1 MAHQNGWFYH
11 VFLSFRGEDTRET
24 FTGNLYN
31 ALDQRGINTFIDDEE
46 LRIGEDISPS
56 LLRAIED
63 SRIAIIIFSK
73 NYASSTWCLDE
84 LSRIMECKKQK
95 GQVVCS
101 VFYNVN
107 PSDVRHQKGSY
118 EEAFVMLEERFKD
131 NMEKVQKWRLALHE
145 AANLSGWH
153 FSNGYEFKFIQRIVD
168 EVSNKLNLLPLN
180 VARHPVGL
188 QSRLSAVNSMLELG
202 CGEVRMIGI
211 YGIGGIG
218 KTTIAKAVYNTVSD
232 QFRYASF
239 LANVGE
245 NASHRIGLVKLQERL
260 LYEILGEKTIRLGN
274 ADRGINIIKDRL
286 CRKRVLLVLDNVD
299 DADQLQA
306 LAGGFDWFGPGSR
319 IIVTSRDKHLLTAHQ
334 IDLTYEVKKLNHD
347 EALQL
352 FSWNAFG
359 QSEPDSKF
367 FEISNRAVCYA
378 EGHPLAL
385 TVLGS
390 DLCGRSI
397 HQWESALDKYKKTPN
412 RKVQD
417 ILRISFDG
425 LEENEKEIFLHIACF
440 FKGEIETYAAYAL
453 RACDLHPAI
462 GIAILVD
469 KSLITVTERGVLS
482 MHDLIQDMGKEIVRQ
497 ESPLDPGKRSR
508 LWYYEDVLQVL
519 AEGMGTDKI
528 QGIMLDLPEKQE
540 VQLSSQ
546 ALKKMK
552 NLRMLIIRNAE
563 FSGGPL
569 HIPRN
574 LRMLDWKEYPSPSLP
589 SDFILEKV
597 AMLELRH
604 SRLTLEKPF
613 KKYVNMTSL
622 NLSSSKFLTKIPD
635 VSGIPN
641 LEILN
646 VEGCTSLAEIHE
658 SVGSL
663 ERLFYLGFDGC
674 TELKNLPTV
683 FNMTSLGC
691 IVLNGCSQLENF
703 PSFSGKMDKLKVME
717 MEETAIRELPSC
729 VVNFSSLQILIL
741 KNCSNLQELP
751 MTIDMLPNLQMFD
764 ISGCPQLQPF
774 PEKLTNFSTQNCST
788 MPPESDECS
797 SNLELL
803 PARCLDLI
811 SPNIHSSYEFP
822 LMETIDLS
830 DCNLIDDD
838 LHILSRLSNLISL
851 DISKNQFVTVPECF
865 NRLGRL
871 QELLMSNCRKLQQI
885 CGIPPNLEYIDA
897 NSCMLLNSQSLCLL
911 LSQGSCKMSKFQ
923 VIAPR
928 PRTPI
933 PLKYNSKGGSMS
945 FWIGHKFPRIAFCF
959 IFALG
964 NKEINYFI
972 CEFQL
977 SINGQIAS
985 STELELRSVTGDFAW
1000 LYNEDLMGLNTY
1012 LNHEQNYVEVSCE
1025 IIFVSKAAEIAVY
1038 CCGVQEYKD
1047 EEDVKKTD
1055 LVVCTSSS
1063 PSNTRVGCK
1072 FDEYFDRSQFSSETH
1087 VDQCHHDN
1095 NLGIGCCLFPNKSKP
1110 GEISDQHL
1118 KQLSGPINLE
1128 MLEDDGCMAH
1138 ENGQT
1143 SATMLV
1149 DAMHQSKEMPSLH
1162 LQLYDDDTWDPMLL
1176 EWQLNRVNEN
1186 RLLPKNCHI
1195 SVNKGYEESEKIVL
1209 ADHSSELEGLPMP
1222 DDLAANPMEHNKTEF
1237 DLTLKDDSMEA
1248 FYAALHAE
1256 TFALASLTS
1265 SDPEADSKLAYPRMS
1280 EETKKALEIL
1290 KQLLSKQFCQL
1301 LDQGSYTSMKTAL
1314 EYLYTLSAD
1323 DDSGVS
1329 LALKSLIQQF
1339 STEVTQ
1345 WSYDYID
1352 ANMKLESSTTFLV
1365 KLETLEEGLI
1375 SNKNQF
1381 NKVVSIEN
1389 ELCSK
1394 LVYLEERK
1402 KELEEQINDVKGNI
1416 SIAALA
1422 RDNALRKKRET
1433 YEEAMMLKSQRDELR
1448 KLRPRLRAE
1457 QESAKATKGNIEE
1470 EWLKIRDKFDRIFIK
1485 YCN

>member
-46 LRIGEDISPS
+46 LRIGEEISPS
-56 LLRAIED
+56 LLKAIEN

-84 LSRIMECKKQK
+84 LLSIMECKKHK

-118 EEAFVMLEERFKD
+118 EEAFVMLEERFKG
-131 NMEKVQKWRLALHE
+131 NMEKVQKWRSALHE

-168 EVSNKLNLLPLN
+168 EVSSKLNLLPLN
-180 VARHPVGL
+180 VARHPIGL
-188 QSRLSAVNSMLELG
+188 EARLSDVNSLLELG
-202 CGEVRMIGI
+202 CGEVRMVGI

-218 KTTIAKAVYNTVSD
+218 KTTIAKAVYNTVCN

-239 LANVGE
+239 LSNVGE
-245 NASHRIGLVKLQERL
+245 NASHRTGLVKLQERL

-274 ADRGINIIKDRL
+274 VDRGINIIKDRL
-286 CRKRVLLVLDNVD
+286 CRKRLLLVLDNVD
-299 DADQLQA
+299 DTDQLQA

-319 IIVTSRDKHLLTAHQ
+319 IIITSRDKHLLTAHQ

-359 QSEPDSKF
+359 QSEPDLKF

-385 TVLGS
+385 TILGS

-425 LEENEKEIFLHIACF
+425 LEENEKEIFLYIACF

-462 GIAILVD
+462 GIAVLVD
-469 KSLITVTERGVLS
+469 KSLITVSERGVLS

-497 ESPLDPGKRSR
+497 ESPLDPGNRSR

-540 VQLSSQ
+540 VQLSAQ

-589 SDFILEKV
+589 FDFFLEKV
-597 AMLELRH
+597 AMLELTH
-604 SRLTLEKPF
+604 SRLTLDKPF

-635 VSGIPN
+635 VSGIPK
-641 LEILN
+641 LEILR
-646 VEGCTSLAEIHE
+646 VEGCTSLVEIHE

-663 ERLFYLGFDGC
+663 DRLFYLGFEGC

-683 FNMTSLGC
+683 FNMSSLGC

-703 PSFSGKMDKLKVME
+703 PSFLGKMDKLRVME
-717 MEETAIRELPSC
+717 MEETAIQVLPSC
-729 VVNFSSLQILIL
+729 VVNFNSLQILVL
-741 KNCSNLQELP
+741 KHCFNLKELP
-751 MTIDMLPNLQMFD
+751 ITIDMLPNLQMLD

-774 PEKLTNFSTQNCST
+774 SEKLRNFSTKNCST
-788 MPPESDECS
+788 VFPESDEGS

-803 PARCLDLI
+803 PASCLDLI
-811 SPNIHSSYEFP
+811 SPNIHSSYGFP
-822 LMETIDLS
+822 LMETLQLS

-838 LHILSRLSNLISL
+838 LHVLSSLSNLMSL
-851 DISKNQFVTVPECF
+851 DISRNQFVTLPECF

-871 QELLMSNCRKLQQI
+871 QELLMANCGKLQQI

-897 NSCMLLNSQSLCLL
+897 NSCTLLNSQSVCLL
-911 LSQGSCKMSKFQ
+911 LSQGSCKMSKFE

-933 PLKYNSKGGSMS
+933 PLKYDSKGGSMS
-945 FWIGHKFPRIAFCF
+945 FWICHKFPRIALCF
-959 IFALG
+959 IFA
-964 NKEINYFI
+964 NKRIGYFI
-972 CEFQL
+972 CEVQL

-985 STELELRSVTGDFAW
+985 SRELDLHSVTCDFAW
-1000 LYNEDLMGLNTY
+1000 LYNEDVMGLNTY
-1012 LNHEQNYVEVSCE
+1012 LNHEQNFVEVSCE
-1025 IIFVSKAAEIAVY
+1025 IVHASKDAEITIY
-1038 CCGVQEYKD
+1038 CCGVHEYKD

-1055 LVVCTSSS
+1055 LVVFTSSS
-1063 PSNTRVGCK
+1063 PNNNTRVGCK
-1072 FDEYFDRSQFSSETH
+1072 VDEYFDRSQFSSETGDNH
-1087 VDQCHHDN
+1087 CHCDN
-1095 NLGIGCCLFPNKSKP
+1095 NPGIGCCSFPNKSKP

-1118 KQLSGPINLE
+1118 KQLSGSINLE
-1128 MLEDDGCMAH
+1128 MLEDDGCVAH
-1138 ENGQT
+1138 ENGKT
-1143 SATMLV
+1143 TAIMLV
-1149 DAMHQSKEMPSLH
+1149 DAMHQSKEMHSLH
-1162 LQLYDDDTWDPMLL
+1162 LQLYDDDAWDPMLL
-1176 EWQLNRVNEN
+1176 ECQLNCVNEN
-1186 RLLPKNCHI
+1186 RLLAEDCHI
-1195 SVNKGYEESEKIVL
+1195 SINKGYEELENIEL
-1209 ADHSSELEGLPMP
+1209 ADHCSELKGPPML
-1222 DDLAANPMEHNKTEF
+1222 DDLAAIPMEHNTTQF
-1237 DLTLKDDSMEA
+1237 DLTSKDDNMEA

-1256 TFALASLTS
+1256 TFALSSLTL
-1265 SDPEADSKLAYPRMS
+1265 SDTEADSKLAYSRMS

-1290 KQLLSKQFCQL
+1290 KEFLSKQFCQL

-1314 EYLYTLSAD
+1314 EYLCTLSAND
-1323 DDSGVS
+1323 DDSDVS

-1339 STEVTQ
+1339 STEITQ
-1345 WSYDYID
+1345 WSCDYID
-1352 ANMKLESSTTFLV
+1352 ANKKLESSTTFLV

-1375 SNKNQF
+1375 TNKNQF
-1381 NKVVSIEN
+1381 IEVVSIEN

-1402 KELEEQINDVKGNI
+1402 KELEEQINDVKANI
-1416 SIAALA
+1416 TISALA
-1422 RDNALRKKRET
+1422 RNNAVRKKRET
-1433 YEEAMMLKSQRDELR
+1433 YEEAIMLKTQRDELR

-1457 QESAKATKGNIEE
+1457 QESAKATKGNIED
-1470 EWLKIRDKFDRIFIK
+1470 EWLKIKDKFDRIFI
-1485 YCN
+1485 N